1 MADETIVGPVLE
13 LFDEIAGDRVVR
25 VRIIRCTCRPGA
37 WPCECEREVQSFDA
51 SAGVAMGIMHRGR
64 P

>member
-1 MADETIVGPVLE
+1 MSLDMALAGLMEE
-13 LFDEIAGDRVVR
+13 LAGDRPVR

-37 WPCECEREVQSFDA
+37 WPCECEREVQSLDA
-51 SAGVAMGIMHRGR
+51 SAGVAAGIMERGR